1 MKIGLPRGL
10 LYHSYG
16 PFMDAFF
23 EALPVD
29 VEISQKTDRAVLDK
43 GTAVCIDEACLPVK
57 VFCGHVETLRE
68 KCDKIVVPRIMNCE
82 YGESLCPKL
91 NGLPELMGG
100 GDDLIFTDRIDLKN
114 ENALFRS
121 LYRPCR
127 QLGMKRRDI
136 KNAFHE
142 GMEAWEQR
150 SSGFCQTEF
159 RRSVFLAGH
168 SYNVYDSFV
177 NMNLIEKLNRMG
189 IGIIT
194 EEAVDRVYKEQY
206 VADLIKK
213 PFWHNFTALYGAA
226 RYLEDRKMI
235 DGIICL
241 SSFSCG
247 TDSFTMEMIKNNTKI
262 PVLVL
267 KLDEMTGEAGFD
279 TRLEAFCEVIC
290 NMPKTRDLQRRRD
303 ESAVDDRRIP
313 QALDLCELQEQSEEA
328 SDDCAVPA
336 ALDQREPQ
344 EPWKQSGCA
353 DSQAVWREV
362 DLS

>member
-1 MKIGLPRGL
+1 MKIGVPRGL

-43 GTAVCIDEACLPVK
+43 GTAACIDEACLPVK

-100 GDDLIFTDRIDLKN
+100 GDDLVFTDRIDLKN

-142 GMEAWEQR
+142 GMEAWRQR
-150 SSGFCQTEF
+150 SGGFCQTEYN
-159 RRSVFLAGH
+159 RRIFLAGH

-177 NMNLIEKLNRMG
+177 NMNLVEKLNRMG

-226 RYLEDRKMI
+226 RYLEDQKMV

-247 TDSFTMEMIKNNTKI
+247 TDSFTMEMIKNSTKI
-262 PVLVL
+262 PLLVL
-267 KLDEMTGEAGFD
+267 KLDEMTGEAGFN

-290 NMPKTRDLQRRRD
+290 NLSETGDAQRQSG
-303 ESAVDDRRIP
+303 ENAMADRRMP
-313 QALDLCELQEQSEEA
+313 DTLDLCELHEQSKAA
-328 SDDCAVPA
+328 SAACAVPA
-336 ALDQREPQ
+336 ALGQCEPL
-344 EPWKQSGCA
+344 ESWNQSRCA
-353 DSQAVWREV
+353 DSQPVQKED

>member
-1 MKIGLPRGL
+1 MMTSKGVFSMKIGLPRGL

-16 PFMDAFF
+16 SFMDAFF
-23 EALPVD
+23 KALPVD
-29 VEISQKTDRAVLDK
+29 VEISQETDRAILDK
-43 GTAVCIDEACLPVK
+43 GIAACIDEACLPVK
-57 VFCGHVETLRE
+57 VFSGHVETLRE
-68 KCDKIVVPRIMNCE
+68 KCDKVVVPRIMSCE

-91 NGLPELMGG
+91 NGLPELIG

-114 ENALFRS
+114 ENALLRS

-127 QLGMKRRDI
+127 QLGLKRKEI
-136 KNAFHE
+136 KDAFHE
-142 GMEAWEQR
+142 GMKAWQKR
-150 SSGFCQTEF
+150 PGGFCQTDF
-159 RRSVFLAGH
+159 KYRLYLAGH
-168 SYNVYDSFV
+168 SYNIYDSFV
-177 NMNLIEKLNRMG
+177 NMNLAEKLNRQG
-189 IGIIT
+189 IGLIT

-206 VADLIKK
+206 IADLIKR

-226 RYLEDRKMI
+226 RYLEAQQMI

-247 TDSFTMEMIKNNTKI
+247 TDSFTMEMIKNDTKL

-290 NMPKTRDLQRRRD
+290 RDGTGDGSDGAACVEKRTGQERTAADCSLRRDLARAD
-303 ESAVDDRRIP
+303 EWGD
-313 QALDLCELQEQSEEA
+313 QERS
-328 SDDCAVPA
+328 
-336 ALDQREPQ
+336 
-344 EPWKQSGCA
+344 
-353 DSQAVWREV
+353 